1 MKKFF
6 NLIVF
11 VMIAVSLIMA
21 VGCGNAVDKLKNVD
35 AGKATNAQ
43 TKTSGPVTIKM
54 LNIGQGDSIL
64 IKTGEQVILIDTGD
78 VDMRNKLVELL
89 KKENV
94 HQIDKLIIT
103 HPHADHLGGA
113 YAVLKE
119 FTVKQVY
126 DNGQTTTNATY
137 RTYMKLI
144 TSKKIPY
151 KQVLDCENL
160 DFGSGVSFKVF
171 SPTADEIKAGGDL
184 NSNSIV
190 GKLVYNKFSML
201 FTGDCEADR
210 ERLILAKYG
219 NALKS
224 TILKSPHHGSKT
236 SSNREYLKTIAPEAV
251 LISCG
256 VNNDYKHPHDV
267 TMNKYNDLK
276 MKIYRTDKDGSITI
290 ETDGNTYKIQKE
302 NT

>member
-1 MKKFF
+1 MKKFLK
-6 NLIVF
+6 LIVV
-11 VMIAVSLIMA
+11 VMMAVFLIMA
-21 VGCGNAVDKLKNVD
+21 VGCSNAANKSKNADPSKTV
-35 AGKATNAQ
+35 ATKIN
-43 TKTSGPVTIKM
+43 TPVTIKM

-64 IKTGEQVILIDTGD
+64 IKTAEQVILIDTGD
-78 VDMRNKLVELL
+78 VDMRDKLVELL

-94 HQIDKLIIT
+94 NVIDKLIIT

-151 KQVLDCENL
+151 KQLLDTENL
-160 DFGSGVSFKVF
+160 NFGSGVSFQVF

-210 ERLILAKYG
+210 ERMILAKYG
-219 NALKS
+219 SQLKS

-236 SSNREYLKTIAPEAV
+236 SSNRDYLKAISPEAV

-290 ETDGNTYKIQKE
+290 ETDGDSYQIQKE
-302 NT
+302 NK

>member
-1 MKKFF
+1 MKKIF
-6 NLIVF
+6 NFIIVVMMAAALI
-11 VMIAVSLIMA
+11 IAL
-21 VGCGNAVDKLKNVD
+21 GCGNLADKSKNAD
-35 AGKATNAQ
+35 GSKATTTQA
-43 TKTSGPVTIKM
+43 KTNESVTIKM

-64 IKTGEQVILIDTGD
+64 IKTAHQVILIDTGD
-78 VDMRNKLVELL
+78 VDMRDKLVELL

-113 YAVLKE
+113 YAVLKD
-119 FTVKQVY
+119 FDVKQVY
-126 DNGQTTTNATY
+126 DNGQTTSNATY

-151 KQVLDCENL
+151 KQLLDCENI
-160 DFGSGVSFKVF
+160 DFGSGVSFRVF

-190 GKLVYNKFSML
+190 GKLVYDKFSML

-210 ERLILAKYG
+210 EKVILAKYG
-219 NALKS
+219 NQLKS

-236 SSNREYLKTIAPEAV
+236 SSNREYLKAIASEAV

-290 ETDGNTYKIQKE
+290 ETDGNTYKIRKE

>member
-1 MKKFF
+1 MKKFLK
-6 NLIVF
+6 LIVV
-11 VMIAVSLIMA
+11 VMMAVSLIMA
-21 VGCGNAVDKLKNVD
+21 VGCSNAANKSKSADPSKTV
-35 AGKATNAQ
+35 ATKIN
-43 TKTSGPVTIKM
+43 TPVTIKM

-64 IKTGEQVILIDTGD
+64 IKTAEQVILIDTGD
-78 VDMRNKLVELL
+78 VDMRDKLVELL

-94 HQIDKLIIT
+94 NVIDKLIIT

-151 KQVLDCENL
+151 KQLLDTENL
-160 DFGSGVSFKVF
+160 NFGSGVSFQVF

-210 ERLILAKYG
+210 ERMILAKYG
-219 NALKS
+219 SQLKS

-236 SSNREYLKTIAPEAV
+236 SSNRDYLKAISPEAV

-290 ETDGNTYKIQKE
+290 ETDGDSYQIQKE
-302 NT
+302 NK

>member
-6 NLIVF
+6 NLIV
-11 VMIAVSLIMA
+11 VVIMAVFLIMA
-21 VGCGNAVDKLKNVD
+21 VGCGNAVDKSKNAD
-35 AGKATNAQ
+35 TSKAVA
-43 TKTSGPVTIKM
+43 TKTNNPITIKM

-64 IKTGEQVILIDTGD
+64 IKTAEQVILIDTGD
-78 VDMRNKLVELL
+78 VDMRDKLVGLL

-94 HQIDKLIIT
+94 NVIDKLIIT

-151 KQVLDCENL
+151 KQLLDSENL
-160 DFGSGVSFKVF
+160 NFGSGVSFQVF

-210 ERLILAKYG
+210 ERMILAKYG
-219 NALKS
+219 SQLKS

-236 SSNREYLKTIAPEAV
+236 SSNRDYLKAIAPEAV

-256 VNNDYKHPHDV
+256 INNDYKHPHDV

-276 MKIYRTDKDGSITI
+276 MKIYRTDKDGTITI
-290 ETDGNTYKIQKE
+290 ETDGDSYQIQKE
-302 NT
+302 NK

>member
-1 MKKFF
+1 MKKFL
-6 NLIVF
+6 NLIVV
-11 VMIAVSLIMA
+11 VMLTVSLAIA
-21 VGCGNAVDKLKNVD
+21 VGCGNALDQSKNTDDSKMV
-35 AGKATNAQ
+35 AAKTN
-43 TKTSGPVTIKM
+43 TPVTIKM

-64 IKTGEQVILIDTGD
+64 IKTAQQVILIDTGD
-78 VDMRNKLVELL
+78 VDMRDKLVELL

-113 YAVLKE
+113 YSVLKE

-126 DNGQTTTNATY
+126 DNGQTITNATY

-151 KQVLDCENL
+151 KQLLECENL
-160 DFGSGVSFKVF
+160 DFGSGVSFKVL

-219 NALKS
+219 NELKS

-236 SSNREYLKTIAPEAV
+236 SSNRDYLKAITPEAV

-256 VNNDYKHPHDV
+256 INNDYKHPHDV

-290 ETDGNTYKIQKE
+290 ETDGDSYKIQKE

>member
-1 MKKFF
+1 MKKILKF
-6 NLIVF
+6 IVV
-11 VMIAVSLIMA
+11 VMMAVSLLFA
-21 VGCGNAVDKLKNVD
+21 VGCGNISDKSKGAD
-35 AGKATNAQ
+35 ASKTATAQAKSNA
-43 TKTSGPVTIKM
+43 PVTIKM
-54 LNIGQGDSIL
+54 LNIGQGDSVL
-64 IKTGEQVILIDTGD
+64 IKTAQQVILIDTGD
-78 VDMRNKLVELL
+78 VDMRDKLGELL

-113 YAVLKE
+113 YAVLKD
-119 FTVKQVY
+119 FDVKQVY

-144 TSKKIPY
+144 TNKKIPY
-151 KQVLDCENL
+151 KQLLDCENL

-210 ERLILAKYG
+210 ERMILAKYG
-219 NALKS
+219 SELKS

-236 SSNREYLKTIAPEAV
+236 SSNRDYLKAIAPEAV

-256 VNNDYKHPHDV
+256 INNDYKHPHDV

-276 MKIYRTDKDGSITI
+276 MKIYRTDKDGTITI
-290 ETDGNTYKIQKE
+290 ETDGDSYQIQKE
-302 NT
+302 NK